1 MDSRTILIVGR
12 TEHAVEALESSY
24 ARALAQLGFEVHRWD
39 PMEALY
45 RNVRLDRLGRLFST
59 FVHVEPWLRK
69 ANLELLARV
78 DELRPALV
86 LVIATSGVRA
96 GTLAQIRVRAP
107 ETLIY
112 CVYPDSPHNL
122 DNDRIHCLPFF
133 DRVTVSSP
141 AWASAFEHLGAERV
155 HYLPFAADTAL
166 HTPAQVEQN
175 AEGRHDLAFVGTWRP
190 EREALLEQLSDF
202 DLVIWG
208 GAYWKKR
215 TQPGSRLRRAWA
227 GRPAFGVEFAQVCAN
242 SRIMLNVMD
251 AATWPGPNM
260 RTFEHA
266 ACGAFTLV
274 TRSPAT
280 LELFVEGETIASFE
294 TPEEARSKIRY
305 YLEHEDLREKI
316 AQASYRFVVEGDH
329 TYLDRAKQLIEWMS
343 QDAR

>member
-1 MDSRTILIVGR
+1 MSKTILIVGR

-24 ARALAQLGFEVHRWD
+24 ARALAQLGFDVQRWD

-45 RNVRLDRLGRLFST
+45 RNVRFDRLGRLFST

-69 ANLELLARV
+69 ANLELLACV

-86 LVIATSGVRA
+86 LVIGTTGVRA

-107 ETLIY
+107 ETLLY

-122 DNDRIHCLPFF
+122 DSDRIHCLPFF

-141 AWASAFEHLGAERV
+141 AWVTALERLGAERV
-155 HYLPFAADTAL
+155 HYLPFAADPAL
-166 HTPAQVEQN
+166 HIPAPPEAYTAN
-175 AEGRHDLAFVGTWRP
+175 HSHDLAFVGTWRP

-202 DLVIWG
+202 DLIIWG
-208 GAYWKKR
+208 SDYWKKR
-215 TQPGSRLRRAWA
+215 TQPGSRLRSAWA
-227 GRPAFGVEFAQVCAN
+227 GRPAVGAEFAQVCAD
-242 SRIMLNVMD
+242 SRIMLNMMD

-266 ACGAFTLV
+266 ACRAFTLM
-274 TRSPAT
+274 TRSSAT
-280 LELFVEGETIASFE
+280 LELFVEGETIACFE
-294 TPEEARSKIRY
+294 TPEEARNKISY
-305 YLEHEDLREKI
+305 YLEHQDLRDRI
-316 AQASYRFVVEGDH
+316 AQAGYRFVIEEGH
-329 TYLDRAKQLIEWMS
+329 TYLDRAKQLMDWMA